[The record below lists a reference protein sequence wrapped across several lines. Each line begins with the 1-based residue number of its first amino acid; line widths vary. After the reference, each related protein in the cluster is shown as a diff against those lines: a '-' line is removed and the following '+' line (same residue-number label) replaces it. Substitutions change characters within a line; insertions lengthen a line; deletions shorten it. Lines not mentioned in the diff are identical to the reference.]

1 LLPVAIT
8 AILLF
13 RYINTEGT
21 SNKSLSLAFYVAL
34 LILLLPIVPRYLIS
48 SSALGWAAL
57 SILLLYGASVLEIAR
72 RMYFT
77 INTKSSDASF
87 ST

>member
-1 LLPVAIT
+1 L
-8 AILLF
+8 
-13 RYINTEGT
+13 
-21 SNKSLSLAFYVAL
+21 
-34 LILLLPIVPRYLIS
+34 
-48 SSALGWAAL
+48 AAL

-72 RMYFT
+72 RMNFT